1 MAYDHCDSKIPSRE
15 NLIYERATMTEDG
28 FTCITIP
35 IPGFLD
41 PSLEGNLRLAPS
53 PGISLLEGRLSHV
66 QIPQLSDHL

>member
-1 MAYDHCDSKIPSRE
+1 
-15 NLIYERATMTEDG
+15 MTEDG

-53 PGISLLEGRLSHV
+53 PGISLLVGDSRMYKFLNYP
-66 QIPQLSDHL
+66 IICK